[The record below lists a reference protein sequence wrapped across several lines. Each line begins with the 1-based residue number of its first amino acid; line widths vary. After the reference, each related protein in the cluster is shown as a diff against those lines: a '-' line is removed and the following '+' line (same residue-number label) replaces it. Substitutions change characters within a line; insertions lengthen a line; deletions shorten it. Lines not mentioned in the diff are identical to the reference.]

1 MSSKCLCP
9 IAVII
14 ALLAPAASSQGGKD
28 NVLILVADDLGVEK
42 LGIYK
47 EGPNPAPTPT
57 IDALARRGVLFRN
70 AYANSLCKPT
80 RGCLMTGRYGL
91 RTRVDV
97 SNSGVLSLD
106 EITIPE
112 VLDAGHS
119 GYAHA
124 AIGKWHLCRQNQDSH
139 PNDSGWSHFSGL
151 LGAGVFDYS
160 RWPRTVDGKT
170 RFSSSYATT
179 QMVDDALSWIGQQN
193 KPWVCYLS
201 FIAPHLPF
209 HAPPSHL
216 HTRNLA
222 GKNPATDPIPFY
234 QAMIESLDT
243 EIARLFSSLGT
254 STMART
260 NVVFL
265 GDNGTP
271 KEVAQA
277 PFIASHAKSTPY
289 EGGINVP
296 LIAAGPA
303 VRSPG
308 REVTALVS
316 AVDLFATVAELTGVD
331 VAKVVPPWVN
341 LDSVSFAPYLSN
353 PSQPD
358 LREMVYTELFT
369 GTDWDSVTGN
379 GFLTVRD
386 KRYKRIHRV
395 FRKTSPIVEFY
406 DLQADPFEK
415 KNLAKQLSAEQKK
428 HYTSLGEEIGRL
440 RQPTGNFTSFGAKG
454 CVGSGGSP
462 FIHWKGTP
470 SLGKSYDVFLASGA
484 PASMAV
490 LFSGTSH
497 RRWEKLALPFDL
509 SSIGGGASCML
520 YSSGE
525 VRLASATSSTGG
537 ASVRINVPGST
548 RFVGVTLFHTW
559 LVKDAAA
566 PGNALGV
573 TSSDAGAA
581 VIGI

>member
-395 FRKTSPIVEFY
+395 FRKTSPSNSPRSRRSTTHLWARRS
-406 DLQADPFEK
+406 DAC
-415 KNLAKQLSAEQKK
+415 
-428 HYTSLGEEIGRL
+428 
-440 RQPTGNFTSFGAKG
+440 GNR
-454 CVGSGGSP
+454 P
-462 FIHWKGTP
+462 
-470 SLGKSYDVFLASGA
+470 
-484 PASMAV
+484 
-490 LFSGTSH
+490 
-497 RRWEKLALPFDL
+497 
-509 SSIGGGASCML
+509 
-520 YSSGE
+520 
-525 VRLASATSSTGG
+525 ATSPVSGRRVVLARVVPPSFTGRG
-537 ASVRINVPGST
+537 RPRSARATMSFWRAARRRVWPCCFQAPHIVDGRSWRCLSICHRSVGEPTACSIPRA
-548 RFVGVTLFHTW
+548 RFGLLRRPVLQGVLR
-559 LVKDAAA
+559 
-566 PGNALGV
+566 
-573 TSSDAGAA
+573 
-581 VIGI
+581 